1 MVALDLTG
9 KYALVTGVSD
19 DGGFGWAIA
28 KSLQAAGAKVFLACH
43 PRVVNIVAMFMRRP
57 GSAESRKLPYGAEGE
72 LKPEALI
79 ACDVQYDTR
88 DDMPE
93 DVKSQKAYEGDA
105 SIRGMYAKYREL
117 SGGAPLDI
125 LVHSVAF
132 SPEIQKSHLE
142 TSRGAYLTAT
152 SVGAYSLI
160 ALVREGLPLM
170 AGRDAS
176 VVGISYAAGERVVP
190 GYGGGMASAKASLEN
205 DVRYLAHFAGKSGV
219 RVNSV
224 SPGPFP
230 SRAARS
236 IGDIDAVVK
245 AVTDKSPIAKPISA
259 ENVADTILFLCSPLA
274 AAITGENIHID
285 CGYHVMG

>member
-1 MVALDLTG
+1 MVGIDLTG
-9 KYALVTGVSD
+9 KNALVTGVSD

-28 KSLQAAGAKVFLACH
+28 KSLQASGAKVYLACH

-57 GSAESRKLPYGAEGE
+57 GTAASRALPYGVAGE
-72 LKPEALI
+72 LKPEAII
-79 ACDVQYDTR
+79 ACDVAYDTR

-93 DVKSQKAYEGDA
+93 DVRNNKAYEGDA
-105 SIRGMYAKYREL
+105 SIRGMYAKYKEL
-117 SGGAPLDI
+117 TGGAPLDV

-142 TSRGAYLTAT
+142 TSRGAYLTAA

-176 VVGISYAAGERVVP
+176 VVGITYAAGERVVP
-190 GYGGGMASAKASLEN
+190 GYGGGMAAAKAALEN
-205 DVRYLAHFAGKSGV
+205 DVRYMAHFAGKEGV
-219 RVNSV
+219 RVNAV

-236 IGDIDAVVK
+236 IGDIDSIVK
-245 AVTDKSPIAKPISA
+245 LTMEKSPLAKPITA
-259 ENVADTILFLCSPLA
+259 ENVADTVLFLCSPLA
-274 AAITGENIHID
+274 AAVTGENIHID